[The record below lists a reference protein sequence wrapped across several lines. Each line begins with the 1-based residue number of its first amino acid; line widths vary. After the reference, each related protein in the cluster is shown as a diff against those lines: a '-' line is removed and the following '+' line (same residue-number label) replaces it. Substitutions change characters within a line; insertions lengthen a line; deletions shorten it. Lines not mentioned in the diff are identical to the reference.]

1 MNDTIPL
8 AVDCQDIALSF
19 RGGVQ
24 AVDGVDLHIA
34 QGEIVAI
41 LGPNGAGK
49 TTLIDCALG
58 LATPDRGTSQLL
70 GMSSREAIRR
80 GLIGVVNQSGALPV
94 DYSVERAL
102 RLFRSFYLDAAEVDE
117 ILERTNLTG
126 LRRRKIARLS
136 GGEQQRLRLALA
148 LLPRPLLVFLDEP
161 TTGMDPTARIEF
173 WKVMNAA
180 RDEGLTMVFA
190 THYLAEAES
199 HAERT
204 IIMRAGKIVA
214 DAPTHELLRRSE
226 AHLSATLP
234 PSAHDRVSQ
243 ELSRHGWSFS
253 WSADTIEV
261 RGQEM
266 EDAARIVLAE
276 PGCRNLRIADS
287 SLEDVFSEITTGET
301 ATITTTTTTTTGEN
315 IAPAHQGDFA

>member
-1 MNDTIPL
+1 
-8 AVDCQDIALSF
+8 
-19 RGGVQ
+19 
-24 AVDGVDLHIA
+24 
-34 QGEIVAI
+34 
-41 LGPNGAGK
+41 
-49 TTLIDCALG
+49 
-58 LATPDRGTSQLL
+58 
-70 GMSSREAIRR
+70 
-80 GLIGVVNQSGALPV
+80 
-94 DYSVERAL
+94 
-102 RLFRSFYLDAAEVDE
+102 
-117 ILERTNLTG
+117 
-126 LRRRKIARLS
+126 
-136 GGEQQRLRLALA
+136 
-148 LLPRPLLVFLDEP
+148 
-161 TTGMDPTARIEF
+161 MDPTARIEF

-234 PSAHDRVSQ
+234 PSAHERISQ
-243 ELSRHGWSFS
+243 ELSRYGWSFS